1 MGSPGVFPQKLC
13 CPGHEPGPAF
23 RGAVML
29 ERSLCRSG
37 RSHGGREAQREGRSP
52 CRLAP
57 SAGDHLT
64 APGVSGR
71 VGASTGHRDLPSRL
85 SAGHPCPGNQR
96 PQGGCDKRTGRCCK
110 AGCSG
115 PAGTLAQRV
124 SAAARAPGGAAD
136 EGQMVPPPPGPLGLP
151 ITISTHGLPR
161 GRGGKESRAGAGVP
175 GLPHEREH
183 PAGEKGP
190 ERLAIGPPPAAPG
203 TAWLT
208 AAWSLGAPQPL
219 PAGLCT
225 SLTSRSAGRS
235 PVRDSIP
242 P

>member
-1 MGSPGVFPQKLC
+1 MGSSAALAMNRARLSEDQWCWSSLC
-13 CPGHEPGPAF
+13 LRAGQEKPWRQAGPAGGQGPLQA
-23 RGAVML
+23 GA
-29 ERSLCRSG
+29 
-37 RSHGGREAQREGRSP
+37 P
-52 CRLAP
+52 
-57 SAGDHLT
+57 AGDHLT

-71 VGASTGHRDLPSRL
+71 VGASTGHRTCHLV
-85 SAGHPCPGNQR
+85 SA
-96 PQGGCDKRTGRCCK
+96 QGTPALGISAPREGVTKEQDAAGP
-110 AGCSG
+110 GCSG
-115 PAGTLAQRV
+115 PAGTPAQRV
-124 SAAARAPGGAAD
+124 SAAARALGGAAD
-136 EGQMVPPPPGPLGLP
+136 KGQMVPPPPGPLGLP

-175 GLPHEREH
+175 GLPREREH

-190 ERLAIGPPPAAPG
+190 ERLATGPPPTAPG

-208 AAWSLGAPQPL
+208 VAWSPGAPQPL